1 MVFLN
6 YISESIKRNESK
18 VSVSLSENQNPNHI
32 LGEDDSKKKKEGGC
46 CWFIH
51 NK

>member
-18 VSVSLSENQNPNHI
+18 VSVSLSENQQNHI
-32 LGEDDSKKKKEGGC
+32 LGEDDSKKKKESGC
-46 CWFIH
+46 C
-51 NK
+51 

>member
-18 VSVSLSENQNPNHI
+18 VSVALSENTSNHI
-32 LGEDDSKKKKEGGC
+32 LGEDDGKRKKESGC
-46 CWFIH
+46 C
-51 NK
+51 